1 MLKNGKE
8 ITHKDNHK
16 GRSYDTYTFAAP
28 VVINVARGNVAVV
41 FKRPKGYRYKTH
53 RILMPDGSAFVLE
66 IKKTEATTG
75 SMTDANVNG
84 EGLPIT
90 SAFKE
95 SIANS
100 DTKNKKQYSLKD
112 HPDEQAL
119 IDASIK
125 SAQYHPIRRAH

>member
-1 MLKNGKE
+1 
-8 ITHKDNHK
+8 
-16 GRSYDTYTFAAP
+16 
-28 VVINVARGNVAVV
+28 
-41 FKRPKGYRYKTH
+41 
-53 RILMPDGSAFVLE
+53 MPDGSAFVLE
-66 IKKTEATTG
+66 NKKTEATTG

-90 SAFKE
+90 SAFKK

-119 IDASIK
+119 IDYESLTEKPDMKIVLLNK
-125 SAQYHPIRRAH
+125 VDITNLTFR